1 MMNFKQNQ
9 HKLCNNHV
17 QFSNQNLLCKFVN
30 LNLLAGN
37 PGSAPATTIYFIILT
52 WASPYGTHMEPSCT
66 AHIDPIWVPIWD
78 PYRLLAGQWLMVGS
92 VLHHILGC
100 EACELHIC
108 TIWLYY
114 KPHFIYPKLTVS
126 HKGASVFFIVMLKHF
141 LEFPQTTVVVIWLNC
156 MQLS

>member
-1 MMNFKQNQ
+1 MNFKENQ
-9 HKLCNNHV
+9 HKVCNNHV

-37 PGSAPATTIYFIILT
+37 PGSAPATTIYFILLT
-52 WASPYGTHMEPSCT
+52 WASSYETHMEPSCT
-66 AHIDPIWVPIWD
+66 AHMGPIWVPIWD

-92 VLHHILGC
+92 VLHNILGC

-114 KPHFIYPKLTVS
+114 KPHFIYLKLTVS